1 MKPVPPWYRHPEPWL
16 LLMAPLAAVIGGYPT
31 LWLALNSNHSLV
43 VDDYYREGRAINQT
57 FARDAQA
64 ERLGLMARWQVDPLR
79 NVARL
84 SLSAESAEFIAP
96 ERMNIRLVH
105 ATKAALDHHLTL
117 ARIDT
122 DQWEAP
128 FAPPIRGR
136 WTIQVEDPARNWR
149 LVAPLSDPGAPLV
162 ILAGSAKRTH

>member
-1 MKPVPPWYRHPEPWL
+1 MSAMKPVPPWYRHPEPWL

-64 ERLGLMARWQVDPLR
+64 ERFGLM
-79 NVARL
+79 
-84 SLSAESAEFIAP
+84 
-96 ERMNIRLVH
+96 
-105 ATKAALDHHLTL
+105 

-136 WTIQVEDPARNWR
+136 WTIQVEDPARNGR